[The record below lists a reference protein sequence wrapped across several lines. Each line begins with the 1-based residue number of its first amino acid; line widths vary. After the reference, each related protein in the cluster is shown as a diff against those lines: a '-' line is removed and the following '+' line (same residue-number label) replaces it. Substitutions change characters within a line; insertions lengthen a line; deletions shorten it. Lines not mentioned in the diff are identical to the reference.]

1 MSDMSKTLFTR
12 IIEREIPSDMLYE
25 DDVCVV
31 INDIVP
37 QAPVHMLV
45 IPKKPLPRLVDAT
58 VEDQAILGHLLLIA
72 GEMARKFSVDEAFRL
87 VVNNGADAGQTV
99 FHLHLHVLAKGADDE
114 GFSELDIAN

>member
-1 MSDMSKTLFTR
+1 MTKTLFSR

-99 FHLHLHVLAKGADDE
+99 FHLHLHVLAKAADDE

>member
-1 MSDMSKTLFTR
+1 MSDMTKTLFTR

-99 FHLHLHVLAKGADDE
+99 FHLHLHVLAKAADDE

>member
-1 MSDMSKTLFTR
+1 MTKTLFTR

-87 VVNNGADAGQTV
+87 VVNNGAGAGQTV
-99 FHLHLHVLAKGADDE
+99 FHLHLHVLAKAADDE